1 MTDSTGAAAEDGS
14 RSDRILARARR
25 TLEIEA
31 RAVESLVARP
41 DGRFVEAVETILR
54 STGRLVV
61 TGMGKSGDVGRKL
74 AATFASTGTSSF
86 FMHAA
91 EGVHGNLGMVREED
105 VVLAISYSG
114 YTDEIQSIL
123 VPLERIG
130 PDIIALTGEP
140 DSVLGQ
146 AADVVLDTSVEREA
160 GPLDLAPTASTTAT
174 LALGDALAMA
184 LLDVRDFE
192 RRDFAR
198 FHPQGSLGKRLLL
211 RVKDIMHEGEDVPR
225 VDHTVSMK
233 EVLLEMTEK
242 RLGITGVVDD
252 NGVLIGCVTDGD
264 LRRILDDRGDAFFE
278 STLTAVMTEDP
289 LTIEGNRRA
298 VEALETM
305 EEHQVTVLFIVDEKH
320 RPVGAVHMHDILREG
335 ITETTSGEE
344 ARGVIEERREE

>member
-1 MTDSTGAAAEDGS
+1 MTADVRPSDPSS
-14 RSDRILARARR
+14 RREKILAVGRR
-25 TLEIEA
+25 TLDVEA
-31 RAVESLVARP
+31 EAVASLMDRL
-41 DGRFVEAVETILR
+41 DENFVEAVETILA
-54 STGRLVV
+54 SDGRLVV

-91 EGVHGNLGMVREED
+91 EGVHGDLGMVREED

-130 PDIIALTGEP
+130 PEIVALTGEP
-140 DSVLGQ
+140 HSVLAD

-184 LLDVRDFE
+184 LMDTRDFAP
-192 RRDFAR
+192 RDFAR

-211 RVKDIMHEGEDVPR
+211 RVKDIMHRDDDIPL
-225 VDHTVSMK
+225 VDHDVSMRD
-233 EVLLEMTEK
+233 VLLEMTEK
-242 RLGITGVVDD
+242 RLGITGVVDEAER
-252 NGVLIGCVTDGD
+252 LIGCVTDGD
-264 LRRILDDRGDAFFE
+264 LRRILDARDEGFFD
-278 STLTAVMTEDP
+278 STLTEVMTEDP
-289 LTIEGNRRA
+289 LTIDGDRRA

-305 EEHQVTVLFIVDEKH
+305 EEHQITVLFIVDGEH
-320 RPVGAVHMHDILREG
+320 RPTGAVHMHDILREG
-335 ITETTSGEE
+335 ITEQPPDREPDE
-344 ARGVIEERREE
+344 IPDPRGDG